1 MENMLLFVVE
11 EKYGMNKIN
20 YVWQKKISYHQMA
33 MKARRQMLHGIC
45 FDGLKGRLF
54 NLQIFVHLMRAM
66 AVRHGEF

>member
-20 YVWQKKISYHQMA
+20 YVWHKKISYHQMA

-54 NLQIFVHLMRAM
+54 NL
-66 AVRHGEF
+66 